1 MRTPEQK
8 LATKLR
14 KAAEREAHRTKAWR
28 THPASVRYAKAK
40 FKPGCKRQKKN
51 KQRIQIKLGVQ

>member
-14 KAAEREAHRTKAWR
+14 KMAEREAHHAKAWN

-51 KQRIQIKLGVQ
+51 KQRVQIKLGVQ

>member
-1 MRTPEQK
+1 MRTEEEK

-14 KAAEREAHRTKAWR
+14 KATEREAHRAKVWAR
-28 THPASVRYAKAK
+28 HPASVRYAKAK

-51 KQRIQIKLGVQ
+51 KRLVIKLGVQ

>member
-1 MRTPEQK
+1 MRTIEEK

-14 KAAEREAHRTKAWR
+14 KAAERQAHHDKVFAKY
-28 THPASVRYAKAK
+28 PPSVRYAKAK

-51 KQRIQIKLGVQ
+51 KQRVQIKLGVQ

>member
-1 MRTPEQK
+1 MRTPEEK

-14 KAAEREAHRTKAWR
+14 KAHEREVHHDKAWR

-51 KQRIQIKLGVQ
+51 KMACHIKLGVQ

>member
-1 MRTPEQK
+1 MRTPEEK

-14 KAAEREAHRTKAWR
+14 KLAEREAHRAKAWS

-51 KQRIQIKLGVQ
+51 KQHVQIKLGVQ

>member
-14 KAAEREAHRTKAWR
+14 KKAVRDAHRAKVWKK
-28 THPASVRYAKAK
+28 HPTLVRYAKAK
-40 FKPGCKRQKKN
+40 FKKGSKRQKRSTK
-51 KQRIQIKLGVQ
+51 KIQLGVQ